1 MNHLLR
7 VSQTLF
13 NVRIHL
19 NQKITV
25 FEPEILSFCP
35 LFADCKPCEVAELL
49 DMNQDKIFVLCHLL
63 HNV

>member
-1 MNHLLR
+1 MDHVLR

-13 NVRIHL
+13 NVR
-19 NQKITV
+19 NS
-25 FEPEILSFCP
+25 FEPEILSFCL

-49 DMNQDKIFVLCHLL
+49 DMNQDKNSVLCHLL